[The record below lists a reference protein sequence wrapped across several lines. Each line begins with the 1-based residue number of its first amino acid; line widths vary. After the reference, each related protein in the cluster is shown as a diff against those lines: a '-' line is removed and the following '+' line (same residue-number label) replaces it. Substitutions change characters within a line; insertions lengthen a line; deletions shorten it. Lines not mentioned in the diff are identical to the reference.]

1 LKRWAIIGGLFG
13 QKCAPSFRFT
23 REFTARGTTRL
34 SYNKSAVQ
42 APGAIEASPTLASRG
57 KWVTLAAAFLGW
69 MFDGFEMGLF
79 PLVGRPALI
88 DLLGDA
94 GQKHVDVWFGLMIAG
109 FLVGAATGGVLF
121 GWLGDRVGRVRAM
134 TLSIFTYAI
143 FMGLC
148 GIAKLP
154 EQVFFFRFISSLG
167 MGGEW
172 SLGVALVMEVWPDQ
186 SRGLMAG
193 LIGAASNVGFLAI
206 AAIGLVL
213 NQFLGLTQH
222 ALIDLGLSPEWVE
235 KLVAH
240 SGWRLMMLIG
250 AVPALLTFFV
260 QLLVPE
266 SKRWQHEKSQGST
279 AHWASRDLLAVI
291 AGTAGP
297 LVMIFLWV
305 PDRPYPLAVRIAGSL
320 AGIGLAVAG
329 FIFPV
334 FRYLSRASAA
344 GGGQIVAVGPT
355 LRRMLLGACLSG
367 VALVGTWASVQLAPS
382 WASKLVEARRAESKA
397 PAESGGITPAS
408 ASARTQ
414 IVSGLGAILGTMAG
428 ALLCNVIGR
437 RPTYTLLCLGSL
449 AVSLAFYLGNSEFGW
464 PLLIGMFFVG
474 GITASFYGWLPL
486 YLPELFPTR
495 MRATGQGFSFNFGR
509 ILAAIGALQSGN
521 LMSLSQF
528 GSTKVLSH
536 AHACATM
543 SLVYVIGV
551 GLIWL
556 APETRG
562 KPLPE

>member
-1 LKRWAIIGGLFG
+1 V
-13 QKCAPSFRFT
+13 
-23 REFTARGTTRL
+23 
-34 SYNKSAVQ
+34 KSDQ
-42 APGAIEASPTLASRG
+42 RPAIENTDLLATSG

-88 DLLGDA
+88 DLLGEA
-94 GQKHVDVWFGLMIAG
+94 GRKHVDVWFGLMIAG

-121 GWLGDRVGRVRAM
+121 GWLGDRLGRVRAM

-148 GIAKLP
+148 GIARSP
-154 EQVFFFRFISSLG
+154 EQVFLFRFISSLG

-172 SLGVALVMEVWPDQ
+172 SLGVALVMEAWPDQ
-186 SRGLMAG
+186 SRALMAG

-213 NQFLGLTQH
+213 DQFLGVTQH
-222 ALIDLGLSPEWVE
+222 TLLEIGLAPHWVE

-266 SKRWQHEKSQGST
+266 SKRWQHEKSLGST
-279 AHWASRDLLAVI
+279 SHWASRDLLAVLV
-291 AGTAGP
+291 GTAGP
-297 LVMIFLWV
+297 LVMIFLWL
-305 PDRPYPLAVRIAGSL
+305 PDGSFSLATRIAGSV
-320 AGIGLAVAG
+320 IGVALAVAG

-334 FRYLSRASAA
+334 FRYLARASTQGGA
-344 GGGQIVAVGPT
+344 GALTAGPT
-355 LRRMLLGACLSG
+355 LRRILLGACLSG

-382 WASKLVEARRAESKA
+382 WASKLVEARQVARDAYSDA
-397 PAESGGITPAS
+397 AQISPAS

-414 IVSGLGAILGTMAG
+414 IISGFGAILGTIAG

-437 RPTYTLLCLGSL
+437 RPTYTLLCIGSL
-449 AVSLAFYLGNSEFGW
+449 AASLAFYLGNTEFGW
-464 PLLIGMFFVG
+464 PLLVGMFFVG
-474 GITASFYGWLPL
+474 GLTASFYGWLPL

-495 MRATGQGFSFNFGR
+495 VRATGQGFSFNFGR

-528 GSTKVLSH
+528 GATKVLSH
-536 AHACATM
+536 AHACAAM
-543 SLVYVIGV
+543 SLVYVIGM

>member
-1 LKRWAIIGGLFG
+1 MTLNPPSAID
-13 QKCAPSFRFT
+13 S
-23 REFTARGTTRL
+23 
-34 SYNKSAVQ
+34 SS
-42 APGAIEASPTLASRG
+42 SLASRG
-57 KWVTLAAAFLGW
+57 KWVTLAAACLGW

-79 PLVGRPALI
+79 PLVGRPALT
-88 DLLGDA
+88 DLLGET
-94 GQKHVDVWFGLMIAG
+94 GQKNVDVWFGLMIAG

-121 GWLGDRVGRVRAM
+121 GWLGDRLGRVKAM

-148 GIAKLP
+148 GIANSP
-154 EQVFFFRFISSLG
+154 VQVFFFRFISSLG

-172 SLGVALVMEVWPDQ
+172 SLGVALVMEIWPDK

-213 NQFLGLTQH
+213 DQFLGVTQH
-222 ALIDLGLSPEWVE
+222 ALLEAGLSAAWVD

-240 SGWRLMMLIG
+240 SGWRLMMLVG
-250 AVPALLTFFV
+250 AVPALLTFFI

-266 SKRWQHEKSQGST
+266 SKRWQHEKSLGST
-279 AHWASRDLLAVI
+279 SHWASRDLLAVI

-297 LVMIFLWV
+297 LLMILLWV
-305 PDRPYPLAVRIAGSL
+305 PDSAYSPGVRIGGSIV
-320 AGIGLAVAG
+320 GVGLAVVG

-334 FRYLSRASAA
+334 FRYLTRAGVADP
-344 GGGQIVAVGPT
+344 GQVLAVGPT

-382 WASKLVEARRAESKA
+382 WSSKLVEAQSAKGGAQTEAS
-397 PAESGGITPAS
+397 GITPAS

-414 IVSGLGAILGTMAG
+414 IISGFGAILGTMAG

-449 AVSLAFYLGNSEFGW
+449 LASLMFYLGNSEFGW

-474 GITASFYGWLPL
+474 GLTASFYGWLPL

-495 MRATGQGFSFNFGR
+495 VRATGQGFSFNFGR

-528 GSTKVLSH
+528 GTTKVLSH

-543 SLVYVIGV
+543 SLVYVIGM

>member
-1 LKRWAIIGGLFG
+1 VTLN
-13 QKCAPSFRFT
+13 S
-23 REFTARGTTRL
+23 
-34 SYNKSAVQ
+34 
-42 APGAIEASPTLASRG
+42 PGAIENACSLASRG

-88 DLLGDA
+88 DLLGEQ

-121 GWLGDRVGRVRAM
+121 GWLGDRLGRVKAM

-148 GIAKLP
+148 GIANSP
-154 EQVFFFRFISSLG
+154 VQVFFFRFVSSLG

-172 SLGVALVMEVWPDQ
+172 SLGVALVMEIWPDK

-213 NQFLGLTQH
+213 EQFLGLTQH
-222 ALIDLGLSPEWVE
+222 TLLEVGLSPAWVD

-240 SGWRLMMLIG
+240 SGWRLMMLVG
-250 AVPALLTFFV
+250 AVPALLTFFI

-266 SKRWQHEKSQGST
+266 SKRWQHEKQLGST
-279 AHWASRDLLAVI
+279 SHWASRDLLAVI
-291 AGTAGP
+291 AGTGGP
-297 LVMIFLWV
+297 LVMILLWV
-305 PDRPYPLAVRIAGSL
+305 PDSAYSLGVRIAGSIV
-320 AGIGLAVAG
+320 GVGLAVVG

-334 FRYLSRASAA
+334 FRYLKRAGIASAGHA
-344 GGGQIVAVGPT
+344 LAIGPT

-382 WASKLVEARRAESKA
+382 WASKLVEAQHPKEGPQAASV
-397 PAESGGITPAS
+397 GISPAS

-414 IVSGLGAILGTMAG
+414 IISGFGAILGTIAG
-428 ALLCNVIGR
+428 ALACNVIGR
-437 RPTYTLLCLGSL
+437 RPTYALLCLGSL
-449 AVSLAFYLGNSEFGW
+449 GASLAFYLGNSQFGW

-474 GITASFYGWLPL
+474 GLTASFYGWLPL

-495 MRATGQGFSFNFGR
+495 LRATGQGFSFNFGR

-528 GSTKVLSH
+528 GTTKVLSH

-543 SLVYVIGV
+543 SLVYVIGM

>member
-1 LKRWAIIGGLFG
+1 VTLN
-13 QKCAPSFRFT
+13 S
-23 REFTARGTTRL
+23 
-34 SYNKSAVQ
+34 
-42 APGAIEASPTLASRG
+42 PGAIENASSLASRG

-88 DLLGDA
+88 DLLGEQ

-121 GWLGDRVGRVRAM
+121 GWLGDRLGRVKAM

-148 GIAKLP
+148 GIANSP
-154 EQVFFFRFISSLG
+154 VQVFFFRFISSLG

-172 SLGVALVMEVWPDQ
+172 SLGVALVMEIWPDK

-213 NQFLGLTQH
+213 DQFLGLTQH
-222 ALIDLGLSPEWVE
+222 MLLEIGLSPAWVD

-240 SGWRLMMLIG
+240 SGWRLMMLVG
-250 AVPALLTFFV
+250 AVPALLTFFI

-266 SKRWQHEKSQGST
+266 SKRWQHEKQQGST
-279 AHWASRDLLAVI
+279 SHWASRDLLAVI

-297 LVMIFLWV
+297 LVMILLWV
-305 PDRPYPLAVRIAGSL
+305 PDSAYSLGVRIVGSIAGVALAV
-320 AGIGLAVAG
+320 VG

-334 FRYLSRASAA
+334 FRYLRRAGIASA
-344 GGGQIVAVGPT
+344 GQALAVGPT

-382 WASKLVEARRAESKA
+382 WASKLVEAQHAKEVSQA
-397 PAESGGITPAS
+397 ASVGISPAS

-414 IVSGLGAILGTMAG
+414 IISGFGAILGTIAG
-428 ALLCNVIGR
+428 ALACNVIGR
-437 RPTYTLLCLGSL
+437 RPTYALLCLGSL
-449 AVSLAFYLGNSEFGW
+449 AASLLFYLGNSQFGW

-474 GITASFYGWLPL
+474 GLTASFYGWLPL

-495 MRATGQGFSFNFGR
+495 LRATGQGFSFNFGR

-528 GSTKVLSH
+528 GATKVLSH

-543 SLVYVIGV
+543 SLVYMIGM

>member
-1 LKRWAIIGGLFG
+1 VNSQSTSTAIG
-13 QKCAPSFRFT
+13 
-23 REFTARGTTRL
+23 TAG
-34 SYNKSAVQ
+34 S
-42 APGAIEASPTLASRG
+42 PASSG

-79 PLVGRPALI
+79 PLVGRPALT
-88 DLLGDA
+88 DLLGQS
-94 GQKHVDVWFGLMIAG
+94 GKEHVDVWFGLMIAG
-109 FLVGAATGGVLF
+109 FLVGAASGGVLF

-148 GIAKLP
+148 GIANSP
-154 EQVFFFRFISSLG
+154 EQVFLFRFISSLG

-213 NQFLGLTQH
+213 NRFLGLTQN
-222 ALIDLGLSPEWVE
+222 ALLEVGFAPQWVD

-250 AVPALLTFFV
+250 AIPALLTFFI
-260 QLLVPE
+260 QLAVPE
-266 SKRWQHEKSQGST
+266 SKRWQHEKRLGST
-279 AHWASRDLLAVI
+279 VHWASRDLLAVLV
-291 AGTAGP
+291 GTAGP
-297 LVMIFLWV
+297 LFMIFLWM
-305 PDRPYPLAVRIAGSL
+305 PDRSWSLGTRIGGSIFGV
-320 AGIGLAVAG
+320 ALAVAG

-334 FRYLSRASAA
+334 FRYLQRAGAA
-344 GGGQIVAVGPT
+344 SVGHALTVGPT
-355 LRRMLLGACLSG
+355 MRRMLLGACLSG

-382 WASKLVEARRAESKA
+382 WASKLVEAQHNAENTQTIS
-397 PAESGGITPAS
+397 PAS
-408 ASARTQ
+408 ASAHTQ
-414 IVSGLGAILGTMAG
+414 IISGFGAILGTMAG

-437 RPTYTLLCLGSL
+437 RPTYMFLCLGSL
-449 AVSLAFYLGNSEFGW
+449 VASLAFYLGNTEFGW
-464 PLLIGMFFVG
+464 PLLVGMFFVG
-474 GITASFYGWLPL
+474 GLTASFYGWLPL

-495 MRATGQGFSFNFGR
+495 LRATGQGFSFNFGR

-528 GSTKVLSH
+528 GATKVVSH

-543 SLVYVIGV
+543 SLVYVIGM